1 MCCFLFTEIDEEKVD
16 TCCGGSR
23 IEFELIE
30 YIVDAVGTK
39 RDAHARKSM
48 KTEDAREVVVATTAR
63 DRTDFYVES
72 FYLKDATGVVV
83 QTAGKGEVEFED
95 IFQRTVKCIEHK
107 LEFIA
112 TLQAHFARS

>member
-1 MCCFLFTEIDEEKVD
+1 MRSFLLTEIDEEEVY
-16 TCCGGSR
+16 TCCGGGR
-23 IEFELIE
+23 IEFKLIKH
-30 YIVDAVGTK
+30 IVDAVGTK
-39 RDAHARKSM
+39 RDAHARKSG

-72 FYLKDATGVVV
+72 FHLKDATGVVV
-83 QTAGKGEVEFED
+83 QTTSKGEVEFED
-95 IFQRTVKCIEHK
+95 ILQRITQCIEHK